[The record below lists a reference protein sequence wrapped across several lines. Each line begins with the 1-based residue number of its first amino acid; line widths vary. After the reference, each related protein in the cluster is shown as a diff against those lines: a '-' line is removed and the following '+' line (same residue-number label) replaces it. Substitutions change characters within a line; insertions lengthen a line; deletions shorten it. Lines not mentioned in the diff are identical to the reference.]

1 MYVIKLIFRFIMKE
15 REREKKLKLD
25 KICIFFK
32 CVVYVFSDSD
42 NRLWNM

>member
-1 MYVIKLIFRFIMKE
+1 MYVIKLIFRFNE
-15 REREKKLKLD
+15 RERERKKLKLD

-32 CVVYVFSDSD
+32 RVVYVFSDSD